1 MGSNWSL
8 MCAVS
13 FKVMEMFR
21 YGFLMISQLQ
31 QCNKER
37 LIGKR
42 TVKYVDLVVWKTYLK
57 WVAIK
62 PDRRDRDS
70 EYEKDTVVAGRI

>member
-1 MGSNWSL
+1 MGSNWKL
-8 MCAVS
+8 VCAVL

-21 YGFLMISQLQ
+21 YGFLMISQLHQ
-31 QCNKER
+31 SSKER
-37 LIGKR
+37 FIGKR
-42 TVKYVDLVVWKTYLK
+42 TVQYVDLVVWKTCLK

-70 EYEKDTVVAGRI
+70 ENEKDPVVAGRI